1 MQVLVC
7 DGQWSV
13 TSGSPTCTGTLL
25 AVQAHQLP
33 GNGMTT
39 EDALELH
46 GQTLVLFAIV
56 FGYLA
61 IKKVLNIK

>member
-1 MQVLVC
+1 MQILAC
-7 DGQWSV
+7 NGTWS
-13 TSGSPTCTGTLL
+13 TAGGSPTCSGTLV
-25 AVQAHQLP
+25 AIPADQLP

-56 FGYLA
+56 FGILV
-61 IKKVLNIK
+61 IKKALNIK

>member
-7 DGQWSV
+7 NGQWV
-13 TSGSPTCTGTLL
+13 ISGNAPTCSGTLTTV
-25 AVQAHQLP
+25 AADQLP

-56 FGYLA
+56 FGILA
-61 IKKVLNIK
+61 IKKALNIK